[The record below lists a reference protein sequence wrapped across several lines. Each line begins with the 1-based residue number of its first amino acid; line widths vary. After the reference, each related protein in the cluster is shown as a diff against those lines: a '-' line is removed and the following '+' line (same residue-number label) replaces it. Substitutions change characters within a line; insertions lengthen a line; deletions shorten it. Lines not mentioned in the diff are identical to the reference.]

1 MRSGCQFKISSKV
14 AKACMLLFKPWSKL
28 SPGMVCINS
37 LTCPMHSGQGG
48 QRLWRIF
55 FYSTKSRHS
64 PTALHLIHEYLLVS
78 IDTDKH
84 LVAHLVREI
93 ASQIVL
99 KRKQSFQVFQHTDP
113 TTLRLMCSTETSG
126 FFSGASDIMMC
137 VVGVSC
143 VRRKCGLSGL
153 LDT

>member
-1 MRSGCQFKISSKV
+1 MRSACQFKISSKV
-14 AKACMLLFKPWSKL
+14 AKACMSLFKPWSKL
-28 SPGMVCINS
+28 SSGMVCINS

-64 PTALHLIHEYLLVS
+64 PTVLHLIHEYLLVS

-93 ASQIVL
+93 ASQIANNHS
-99 KRKQSFQVFQHTDP
+99 RSFNIPIQQP
-113 TTLRLMCSTETSG
+113 
-126 FFSGASDIMMC
+126 
-137 VVGVSC
+137 
-143 VRRKCGLSGL
+143 
-153 LDT
+153 